1 MRAGHFISPSRVV
14 HGVESAQWI
23 KLSSSSADL
32 TVYAGDFNTEP
43 KDIPYKIVRHVTP
56 LRDAWIE
63 ANGVE
68 GGESSETAGNSYT
81 ARSALKECPAGK
93 RIDYIM
99 YNSGPNVTAQTLY
112 CALPLP
118 DRIPG
123 KTISFSDH
131 EGVAARIRIKR
142 REDNFV
148 TSRDFVRQQS
158 LVEPGLKT
166 ACVQEAMAILRTSL
180 KDVRLARI
188 LYLLGALLCFVL
200 LIGAFI
206 VPVVE
211 SHMHVLL
218 DILLFVVRSGILMV
232 IQAASS

>member
-1 MRAGHFISPSRVV
+1 
-14 HGVESAQWI
+14 VESAQWI

-218 DILLFVVRSGILMV
+218 DILLFVVRSGILVV
-232 IQAASS
+232 IQAASSSRSSG